1 MPWVAALLTLA
12 TGVLMP
18 TLDVY
23 TDIFFAINVCMFE
36 ATDDCYGFLGYGQH
50 EAYHK
55 YYATAMLIPPFISWL
70 FVAYHWF
77 KNEMSVKDKVKTL
90 PILIMQGYPQ
100 WRALRVLYYGRWK
113 KQREWQRM
121 KQDWETEIG
130 NLGLTRQNTAE

>member
-1 MPWVAALLTLA
+1 
-12 TGVLMP
+12 
-18 TLDVY
+18 
-23 TDIFFAINVCMFE
+23 
-36 ATDDCYGFLGYGQH
+36 
-50 EAYHK
+50 
-55 YYATAMLIPPFISWL
+55 MLIPPFISWL